1 MIAQMRGILEGK
13 IPEGKKPVKPQDL
26 VRLYETIIQNF
37 NDQPALAGL
46 EEDLDFKHEI
56 EAKVIYYKA
65 WRYEKE
71 KKNYKSFCFFNL
83 SVLFLGVTTSPRSS
97 WAPRSGRRPW
107 RSSRGR
113 PSTPRRPRPR
123 RPGWTRT

>member
-1 MIAQMRGILEGK
+1 MIEQMRGILEGK

-65 WRYEKE
+65 WRY
-71 KKNYKSFCFFNL
+71 KKRK
-83 SVLFLGVTTSPRSS
+83 
-97 WAPRSGRRPW
+97 
-107 RSSRGR
+107 
-113 PSTPRRPRPR
+113 
-123 RPGWTRT
+123 

>member
-1 MIAQMRGILEGK
+1 MNSIYNRFVTLSISRSTKTIERNLVMIAQMRGILEGT

-65 WRYEKE
+65 WRY
-71 KKNYKSFCFFNL
+71 
-83 SVLFLGVTTSPRSS
+83 
-97 WAPRSGRRPW
+97 
-107 RSSRGR
+107 
-113 PSTPRRPRPR
+113 
-123 RPGWTRT
+123 